1 MCKSIEA
8 ILNSCLVVTTQDWKR
23 VLLTQWPSVVGDL
36 TQYMRLEK
44 IEGTVLW
51 IGVYDYIWMQELYCL
66 SNHIIRIIKER
77 IPAACISRIHVRYI
91 GRVVASDKM
100 VLKNDTKKNC
110 LIHKSTKNYSTKNY
124 SMNTHERA
132 VLDTVQDQELK
143 AAIEGFF
150 NACCAQ
156 KTIKPS

>member
-66 SNHIIRIIKER
+66 SQHIIRIIKEK
-77 IPAACISRIHVRYI
+77 IPQACISRIRVHYI
-91 GRVVASDKM
+91 GRRTASSDII
-100 VLKNDTKKNC
+100 LKKNNQKQVSAY
-110 LIHKSTKNYSTKNY
+110 KSSQNFT
-124 SMNTHERA
+124 MNSRERA
-132 VLDTVQDQELK
+132 VLDTVHDEELK
-143 AAIEGFF
+143 AAIEKFF
-150 NACCAQ
+150 STCCAQ
-156 KTIKPS
+156 KSV